1 MTRRS
6 LLGHVL
12 LVFVAAS
19 GWAAAA
25 TEQIPKAVRAD
36 LEYLKTFVARDPDK
50 DARDAI
56 NKGNLTFLG
65 VAGYSVMVPAGDEA
79 DIGGCLKGPDK
90 VKLIR
95 GTSDVVYGDEH
106 MALIQQATR
115 YAARYNALIA
125 KRRGLAT
132 TGECLPSNI
141 GVQRSPA
148 DGRR

>member
-6 LLGHVL
+6 LLSHMM
-12 LVFVAAS
+12 VFFAIA
-19 GWAAAA
+19 GKPAGAGT
-25 TEQIPKAVRAD
+25 TEIPKAIEAD
-36 LEYLKTFVARDPDK
+36 LEYLKTLVARDPEK
-50 DARDAI
+50 DARDSI
-56 NKGNLTFLG
+56 NKGNLEFLG
-65 VAGYSVMVPAGDEA
+65 VAGYSVTVPADGER
-79 DIGGCLKGPDK
+79 DIGGCLKRADK

-115 YAARYNALIA
+115 YAARYNVLIA
-125 KRRGLAT
+125 RRRGLT
-132 TGECLPSNI
+132 TAGGCWPSNI